1 MTWNKKIKQEARKN
15 RFKAWLILSL
25 GIFLSLSFYSYN
37 PQDPSLNSFGL
48 SLKITNYCGFVG
60 ASLADLFYQ
69 VFGLSSWFFIFIA
82 LWLSYKFFTNTFR
95 ESLISSFLLF
105 GLFLISFSGLS
116 ELHFPTILFFKDSIS
131 LGGALGEILVSGL
144 KPLFHF
150 TGTAVL
156 LWSAFL
162 LVFIFYG
169 LPLFPFFSFFS
180 LRKKLLFLF
189 NIFKK
194 TPAGFLFVFLKLKET
209 LLLFMVFPKKIFW
222 FFIKSSSLLKIKT
235 NFLIKK
241 EPSQKKSL
249 KALIKEKS
257 LFLNKTLSS
266 QNPAQNSDSLKEKS
280 LFSNTQKPAQN
291 SDSLKEKSLFPNT
304 QKPAQNS
311 DSLKEK
317 SLFSNTQKPA
327 QNSDSLKEK
336 SLFSNT
342 QKPAQN
348 SDSLKEN
355 KILNLSSQETK
366 DSSIQKKSFISSQ
379 LPSLDILSKTPPSSK
394 NISRQDVEE
403 LSKKLLDKLAQF
415 SIQGQITAIKTGP
428 AVILFEFKPED
439 HVKVSRIREMESDL
453 SLALSSESI
462 RIIAPIPGRD
472 VVGIEASRPYREMV
486 YLKNLLKEDRFLKA
500 ELPLVLGRRADNFI
514 GIKDLARIPHLLVAG
529 TTGSGKSIFII
540 SFITS
545 LLFRHTPETLR
556 ILLIDPKQV
565 DLSAFKD
572 IPHLLSPI
580 ITSTSKTVGALQWA
594 LIEMEKRYRSLALFE
609 ARDHKSFNEKVS
621 RLNNKEKTQHEEI
634 NKEASLQE
642 LYYFEPLPLICIVIE
657 EFGDLM
663 ADRTIKRS
671 IENSVVR
678 LAQKARASGI
688 HLVLA
693 MQSPRKD
700 VITGL
705 IKTNIPGRISFKVA
719 SGTDSRVILDENG
732 AERLLSHGDML
743 FLEPGNPKP
752 FRYHGPFVR
761 EKDIKELCNYW
772 KSQGEPLYDEILTK
786 EISKKYSMESSHP
799 ENLNIKEDPMYNEI
813 LEFVKSCNVVSASF
827 LQRKFRIGYPRA
839 ARMIEVLFEE
849 GRIGPPQGSKPREVL
864 INK

>member
-1 MTWNKKIKQEARKN
+1 MTWNKKIRQEARKN
-15 RFKAWLILSL
+15 RFKAWLTLSL
-25 GIFLSLSFYSYN
+25 CIFLSLSFYSYN

-95 ESLISSFLLF
+95 ESLTSSFLLF

-116 ELHFPTILFFKDSIS
+116 ELHFPKILFFKDNIS
-131 LGGALGEILVSGL
+131 LGGALGEILVSSL

-156 LWSAFL
+156 LWSAFF

-169 LPLFPFFSFFS
+169 QALFPSSLFFS
-180 LRKKLLFLF
+180 LRKKLLFLL

-194 TPAGFLFVFLKLKET
+194 TPAGLRFLFLTLKKILALFFL
-209 LLLFMVFPKKIFW
+209 FPKKIFW
-222 FFIKSSSLLKIKT
+222 FFIKIPRLLKIKT
-235 NFLIKK
+235 KFLIKK
-241 EPSQKKSL
+241 ESSSKKSL
-249 KALIKEKS
+249 KDLIKEKS
-257 LFLNKTLSS
+257 LFFNKTHSSKNLDSLEEKSLSLNKTPSSKNLDSLEEKSLSLNKTPS
-266 QNPAQNSDSLKEKS
+266 SKNLDSLEEKNLSLNKIHSSKNLDSLEEKNLSLNKTHSSKNLDSLKEDQA
-280 LFSNTQKPAQN
+280 F
-291 SDSLKEKSLFPNT
+291 D
-304 QKPAQNS
+304 
-311 DSLKEK
+311 
-317 SLFSNTQKPA
+317 
-327 QNSDSLKEK
+327 
-336 SLFSNT
+336 
-342 QKPAQN
+342 
-348 SDSLKEN
+348 
-355 KILNLSSQETK
+355 LSSQETK
-366 DSSIQKKSFISSQ
+366 DSPIQKKPFISSQ
-379 LPSLDILSKTPPSSK
+379 LPSLDILSDTAPSSK

-415 SIQGQITAIKTGP
+415 SIRGQITAIKTGP

-556 ILLIDPKQV
+556 VLLIDPKQV

-580 ITSTSKTVGALQWA
+580 ITATNKTVSALQWA
-594 LIEMEKRYRSLALFE
+594 IIEMEKRYRSLARFE
-609 ARDHKSFNEKVS
+609 ARDHKSFNEKIS
-621 RLNNKEKTQHEEI
+621 RLNQKEKTQHEEN

-642 LYYFEPLPLICIVIE
+642 SYYFEHLPLICIVIE

-772 KSQGEPLYDEILTK
+772 KSQGEPLYNETLTK
-786 EISKKYSMESSHP
+786 GFSKTHSMESGHS